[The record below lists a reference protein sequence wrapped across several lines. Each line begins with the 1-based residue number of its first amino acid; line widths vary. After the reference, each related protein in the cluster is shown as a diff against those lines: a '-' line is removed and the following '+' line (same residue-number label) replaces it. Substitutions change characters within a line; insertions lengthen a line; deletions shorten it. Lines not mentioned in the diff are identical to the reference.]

1 MQFCDFQ
8 SADRPWP
15 DRQWGLC
22 IFDDVLEH
30 FGPVS
35 THGRLTLQCLVYL
48 LQTNLPVIHFS
59 NKFTHYT
66 FHQQIYP
73 LYISP
78 RNQPII
84 HFTNKSTHYTFHQ
97 QIYPLYISPRNL
109 PIIHF
114 TNKSTH
120 YTFHQ

>member
-48 LQTNLPVIHFS
+48 LQTNLPVIHF
-59 NKFTHYT
+59 
-66 FHQQIYP
+66 
-73 LYISP
+73 
-78 RNQPII
+78 
-84 HFTNKSTHYTFHQ
+84 TNKSTHNITKGKQ
-97 QIYPLYISPRNL
+97 QNNFSD
-109 PIIHF
+109 
-114 TNKSTH
+114 
-120 YTFHQ
+120 Q